1 MTAYLRN
8 GINVFSNKDINQE
21 LMITDFHEFD
31 ITNDEYSSDNDSDL
45 EL

>member
-1 MTAYLRN
+1 MMAYLRN

-21 LMITDFHEFD
+21 LMITDD
-31 ITNDEYSSDNDSDL
+31 ITNDKYSSDNDSDL